1 MARGWESK
9 EVESQIESA
18 SMNARRQH
26 AEPVPPAK
34 SPEQLARDREVESLG
49 MARLR
54 VLRDLEAAT
63 HERHR
68 AMLEDA
74 LRHLDAKIASLTA
87 E

>member
-18 SMNARRQH
+18 ATRPRRRN
-26 AEPVPPAK
+26 AEPEPPAK
-34 SPEQLARDREVESLG
+34 TPEQLAADREIDSLG

-54 VLRDLEAAT
+54 VVRDMETASHA
-63 HERHR
+63 RHK

-74 LRHLDAKIASLTA
+74 LRTLDERIATLSKI
-87 E
+87 

>member
-18 SMNARRQH
+18 SVNAGRRN
-26 AEPVPPAK
+26 AEPPPPAK
-34 SPEQLARDREVESLG
+34 TPEQLARDREVDSLG

-63 HERHR
+63 HERHK

-74 LRHLDAKIASLTA
+74 LQHLDARIASLTA